1 MNRSLRAELAQ
12 RNEERSTDWYVL
24 VNDEQAWELAHGFVC
39 NEVKAMVR
47 TMLEWR
53 KQDEAAAVRHE
64 NPLKRKRTARPG
76 RRPPK
81 DAKGQGQ

>member
-1 MNRSLRAELAQ
+1 MSRALRAEVAQ

-24 VNDEQAWELAHGFVC
+24 VNDAQAWELAHGFVP

-53 KQDEAAAVRHE
+53 QQDEAAAVRHE
-64 NPLKRKRTARPG
+64 NQLKRKRPSRPG
-76 RRPPK
+76 RRPPP
-81 DAKGQGQ
+81 A